1 MNFQYLGMD
10 YAHFIIFVFIYSF
23 LGWCME
29 CVVIRKELGRW
40 ENRGFSFAPFCIIYG
55 LGTVMVSSV
64 FQPIKDD
71 YFVLMVLGAL
81 FATSIEFMTAMIM
94 LRLFGKIWWDYSHLK
109 YNFRG
114 ILSLESTIAW
124 GCIAVFVIS
133 FWNDIMINVIERIP
147 SRVAFGV
154 SVFLIVEYILDFSIH
169 FYVAISDRLDISEEK
184 IEEILEIDEEITEK

>member
-1 MNFQYLGMD
+1 
-10 YAHFIIFVFIYSF
+10 
-23 LGWCME
+23 ME

-81 FATSIEFMTAMIM
+81 FATSLEFMTAMIM

-133 FWNDIMINVIERIP
+133 FWNDIMIDVIERIP

-169 FYVAISDRLDISEEK
+169 FYAAISDRFDISEEK